1 MKRDDGV
8 FSGISSYGGDVVGA
22 GKGGGH
28 PSFPGDLTGLVEVV
42 DLVGGVGERVPA
54 TEGVVADV
62 VEVVFG
68 GCGEEVAEL
77 EVVET
82 AFVVEICVAEFVKVV
97 DSGWIVGLECQ
108 ELFKGK
114 GEKVRG

>member
-1 MKRDDGV
+1 MEWDDGV
-8 FSGISSYGGDVVGA
+8 FCRVTSYGGDAVGA
-22 GKGGGH
+22 GERGGH
-28 PSFPGDLTGLVEVV
+28 PAFPGDLAGLFKVV
-42 DLVGGVGERVPA
+42 DLLGGAGEGVPA

-82 AFVVEICVAEFVKVV
+82 AFIVEMRVAEFVKVV
-97 DSGWIVGLECQ
+97 DSSGIVVLM
-108 ELFKGK
+108 
-114 GEKVRG
+114 R